1 MSIEEAKRLYKY
13 GEKQYDELTD
23 EQKKFVDNYWEAVVN
38 LFAKILTVKPYK
50 AKLPPFTPW
59 CDTNKINWS
68 SIKLPPRNYRE
79 EHGQFIERL
88 IYIQGEKDKR
98 IDVTSMY
105 PRIRRKS
112 R

>member
-38 LFAKILTVKPYK
+38 LFARILTVRPYK

-59 CDTNKINWS
+59 VKVDGADLS

-79 EHGQFIERL
+79 EHSQFVERL
-88 IYIQGEKDKR
+88 IYIQKEKE
-98 IDVTSMY
+98 
-105 PRIRRKS
+105 
-112 R
+112 